1 MKSIITALL
10 VWVVACMGF
19 TSCTSTQRI
28 IYFQKSDS
36 LFQNPQKILQAYDMK
51 IKPADRISVSI
62 SCSDPELLAP
72 FAQNVTL
79 GTYISPNGYSSNSG
93 NNEAYQGY
101 TVDKEGFVKLPVIGK
116 IKAEGLTEEG
126 LARAI
131 ERSIVASGYI
141 KKPQVTVKFTNARVT
156 VTGAVNK
163 PGQVNL
169 TSQRNSVVDV
179 LAAAGDIADW
189 GIKTN
194 VKLFREVNGERKMYE
209 FDMTQADKLFNSP
222 AFYVQQ
228 NDVIYVEPNKSVVI
242 RNTPFF
248 TFWSASAGIVSVVIS
263 LATLAVSLSK

>member
-1 MKSIITALL
+1 MKTIVVTLC
-10 VWVVACMGF
+10 VWVLACLSF
-19 TSCTSTQRI
+19 TSCTSTERI

-79 GTYISPNGYSSNSG
+79 GTYISPTGYSSNTG

-101 TVDKEGFVKLPVIGK
+101 TVDKDGDVKLPVIGK
-116 IKAEGLTEEG
+116 LKAEGLTEEG
-126 LARAI
+126 LAKEI
-131 ERSIVASGYI
+131 EKSIITSGYL
-141 KKPQVTVKFTNARVT
+141 KDPQVTVKFTNARVT

-169 TSQRNSVVDV
+169 TSQRNSIVDV
-179 LAAAGDIADW
+179 LASAGDIADW

-209 FDMTQADKLFNSP
+209 LDMTQADKLFNSP

-248 TFWSASAGIVSVVIS
+248 TFWGAASGIASVVIS
-263 LATLAVSLSK
+263 LATLAISLSK